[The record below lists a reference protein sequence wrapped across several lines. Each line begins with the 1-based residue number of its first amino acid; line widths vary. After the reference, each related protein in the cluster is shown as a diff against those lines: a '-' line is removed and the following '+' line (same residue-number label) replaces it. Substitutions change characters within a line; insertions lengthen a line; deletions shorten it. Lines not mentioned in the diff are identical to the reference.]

1 MNVRQTIGWNL
12 RRLRVERGFSQERL
26 ALTSGIDRSYLGR
39 IERGSENVTVGTLEA
54 RKKKLEK
61 MKVLWEK
68 QGWVVTEVFDGSFA
82 KNSYIIVEGTEE
94 NKPAKKM
101 NVIRLK
107 EEDKPSTSEEL
118 KLEKILQQVEA
129 LKIKDTYGT
138 KKEIR
143 SLAEVLG
150 DDENILGLTSG
161 IMDGSTWLIVC
172 TPERVILLDK
182 GMLYGLTQK
191 EFSLEKISSI
201 EFKQGFAF
209 GELNITVSS
218 SNIEIKNAEN
228 ESVKAFVNAVKKA
241 IKELKAANTQTSNSS
256 HGQTDL
262 VTKLKE
268 LSELKEAGILSD
280 SEFQT
285 AKEKLLA

>member
-1 MNVRQTIGWNL
+1 M
-12 RRLRVERGFSQERL
+12 
-26 ALTSGIDRSYLGR
+26 
-39 IERGSENVTVGTLEA
+39 
-54 RKKKLEK
+54 
-61 MKVLWEK
+61 
-68 QGWVVTEVFDGSFA
+68 
-82 KNSYIIVEGTEE
+82 
-94 NKPAKKM
+94 
-101 NVIRLK
+101 
-107 EEDKPSTSEEL
+107 
-118 KLEKILQQVEA
+118 
-129 LKIKDTYGT
+129 
-138 KKEIR
+138 
-143 SLAEVLG
+143 AEVLG
-150 DDENILGLTSG
+150 DDENVLGLTSG

-241 IKELKAANTQTSNSS
+241 IKELKTTNSQTSNSS
-256 HGQTDL
+256 QGQADL